1 VETADV
7 AAQLAALHPHAFGW
21 AMHCCDRRR
30 EDAEDLL
37 HDVYEGVL
45 DGRLQFRAESTFRT
59 WLFGVIAHTARSRR
73 RRDRVRA
80 WLGLRSENRI
90 DRPCPAPSPDDEV
103 VAHDGRER
111 MLRALGRLPAR
122 QREVLLLVFYHDLT
136 IEESADVMRV
146 SLGSARVH
154 YQRGKQRL
162 AALLGNN
169 GR

>member
-1 VETADV
+1 VENADV

-21 AMHCCDRRR
+21 AMSCCDRRR
-30 EDAEDLL
+30 EDAEDVL

-45 DGRLQFRAESTFRT
+45 DGRLRFREESTFKT

-80 WLGLRSENRI
+80 WLGVRSEMRI
-90 DRPCPAPSPDDEV
+90 DRPQALPLPDED
-103 VAHDGRER
+103 AIARDGQER
-111 MLRALGRLPAR
+111 ILRALGRLAAR

-162 AALLGNN
+162 ASLLGSN